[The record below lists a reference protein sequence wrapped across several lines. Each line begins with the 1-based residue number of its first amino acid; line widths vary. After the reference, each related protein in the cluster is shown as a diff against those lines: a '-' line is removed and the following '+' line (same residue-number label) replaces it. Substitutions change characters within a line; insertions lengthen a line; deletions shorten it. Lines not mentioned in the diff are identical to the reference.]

1 MRSEK
6 KGRVR
11 TVQLEPRTLETAQ
24 SWIADRRREWEA
36 QLDRFETYLSNPEE
50 RWSNAVTNENDLVLE
65 RTLDAPVDLVWAAYT
80 DPEHLKQWFA
90 PKPYQIT
97 ECELDLR
104 PGGIFRIRMVGPD
117 GFDTGHG
124 TPGCVLEVDP
134 QQEADLDQRAG
145 PELPAERGGRR
156 MRQLPDDGGHYV
168 RGRRQRQ
175 DSVPCRRAPQGCQ
188 GQGNP

>member
-1 MRSEK
+1 M
-6 KGRVR
+6 
-11 TVQLEPRTLETAQ
+11 TQH
-24 SWIADRRREWEA
+24 I
-36 QLDRFETYLSNPEE
+36 
-50 RWSNAVTNENDLVLE
+50 DLVLE

-124 TPGCVLEVDP
+124 SAGCVLEVE
-134 QQEADLDQRAG
+134 QGKKLTWTSALG
-145 PELPAERGGRR
+145 PGYRPAEMGEGCESFPMTAIVTFEDAGNGKTAYRAVALHKDAKDKETHEKMGFHDGWGTVAG
-156 MRQLPDDGGHYV
+156 QLEEFTKSLKV
-168 RGRRQRQ
+168 
-175 DSVPCRRAPQGCQ
+175 SA
-188 GQGNP
+188 